1 MCNVF
6 SLAALHAAVFIIIII
21 INIIII
27 IIIIIT
33 SLSLYARKTRFLIR
47 HCIYVYVLYLLC
59 MFNDQ
64 SNHVL

>member
-27 IIIIIT
+27 TIIIT
-33 SLSLYARKTRFLIR
+33 SLSPYARKTRFLIR